1 MEMEPDGLPDAVPAH
16 DYILLLHVHAS
27 LSAKDAGSDGRVH
40 HFFKKSLR
48 WKGILYRFPQPKYPE
63 MDPSS
68 LIDLILH
75 FDVYLPGIIAVYGFW
90 TYLILFIIIFCETG
104 FVVFPYLP
112 GDSLLFVAG
121 TLAGAGFL
129 NVEILIVT
137 LVAAA
142 VIGDSANY
150 WIGKNVG
157 MKALEKN
164 TFVKKGQLEK
174 TEEYFTRYGG
184 LTIVIARF
192 VPFIRTFAPF
202 LAGVGKMNYRWFLGY
217 NILGAVLWVLGFV
230 LAGYFLGSLPIVQ
243 DNFSLI
249 IYAII
254 GVSLLAVGSVILGM
268 FRKAQPT
275 QGEEQTEAEKKE

>member
-1 MEMEPDGLPDAVPAH
+1 
-16 DYILLLHVHAS
+16 
-27 LSAKDAGSDGRVH
+27 
-40 HFFKKSLR
+40 
-48 WKGILYRFPQPKYPE
+48 

-68 LIDLILH
+68 LIDLVLH
-75 FDVYLPGIIAVYGFW
+75 FDTYLPGIIAVYGFW

-104 FVVFPYLP
+104 LVVFPYLP

-137 LVAAA
+137 LIAAA
-142 VIGDSANY
+142 ILGDSANY

-157 MKALEKN
+157 MKALEKK

-174 TEEYFTRYGG
+174 TEEYFARYGG

-217 NILGAVLWVLGFV
+217 NILGAILWVLGFV
-230 LAGYFLGSLPIVQ
+230 LAGYFLGSLPVVQ

-254 GVSLLAVGSVILGM
+254 GVSLLAVGSVIMGM
-268 FRKAQPT
+268 VRKAKPDPA
-275 QGEEQTEAEKKE
+275 EEQTEAEKKE